1 MIATSNKTKL
11 TLVYLGII
19 LAFVSYEIFNKITP
33 SYPPLIMRGWLDEKI
48 PIIPIFVFPYLS
60 FHILAAFIVPYI
72 SYRVAGIK
80 AFLVNG
86 ISIIISQL
94 VLDIAYA
101 FFQTEVPRP
110 KISDASELNWILV
123 HVIWGND
130 RPLNGFPSNHVTWSI
145 ISIIALW
152 RLRLKLKKTSIILIT
167 WFLLIIPATVLLGQH
182 FLIDIYG
189 GILVAFSVYWACVFV
204 IEKPDLNIYK
214 N

>member
-1 MIATSNKTKL
+1 MIATSNKVKII
-11 TLVYLGII
+11 LVYIGII
-19 LAFVSYEIFNKITP
+19 LSFVTYEIFNKINPT
-33 SYPPLIMRGWLDEKI
+33 YPPLIMRGWLDEKI
-48 PIIPIFVFPYLS
+48 PLIPIFVFPYLS
-60 FHILAAFIVPYI
+60 FHLLAAFVVPYI
-72 SYRVAGIK
+72 SYRVGGIK

-94 VLDIAYA
+94 CLDIAYA

-110 KISDASELNWILV
+110 KVSDSSTLNWILV

-152 RLRLKLKKTSIILIT
+152 RLRKKIKKTSYLLIG
-167 WFLLIIPATVLLGQH
+167 WFLLIIPATVFLAQH

-189 GILVAFSVYWACVFV
+189 GIFVAFSVYWAVAFI
-204 IEKPDLNIYK
+204 IEKPDMRLIR
-214 N
+214 

>member
-1 MIATSNKTKL
+1 MVATSNKVKIV
-11 TLVYLGII
+11 LVYIGII
-19 LAFVSYEIFNKITP
+19 LSFLTYEIFNKINPT
-33 SYPPLIMRGWLDEKI
+33 YPPLIMRGWLDEKI
-48 PIIPIFVFPYLS
+48 PLIPIFVFPYLS
-60 FHILAAFIVPYI
+60 FHLLAAFLVPYI

-94 VLDIAYA
+94 CLDIAYT

-110 KISDASELNWILV
+110 KISDSSILNWILV

-130 RPLNGFPSNHVTWSI
+130 RPLNGFPSNHVTWSA

-152 RLRLKLKKTSIILIT
+152 RLRKKIKKTTYLLVT
-167 WFLLIIPATVLLGQH
+167 WFLLIIPATVFLAQH

-189 GILVAFSVYWACVFV
+189 GIFVAFTVYWAVVFV
-204 IEKPDLNIYK
+204 IEKPDLRLIR
-214 N
+214 